1 MDTDKCNKNQL
12 VPSNSMGS
20 RQCLGLSLVLFPMKH
35 LSVQIIK
42 LHFIIVQQAK
52 APCDIINMLFQQT
65 SNHNAQ
71 TINSES
77 VTSVLIN
84 AVYSCSSPLKFKNK
98 TMVM

>member
-1 MDTDKCNKNQL
+1 MDKCIKNKL

-20 RQCLGLSLVLFPMKH
+20 RQRLGLSLVLFPMKH
-35 LSVQIIK
+35 LSVQIIE

-52 APCDIINMLFQQT
+52 APCNNINKFFQQT

-77 VTSVLIN
+77 VTSD
-84 AVYSCSSPLKFKNK
+84 
-98 TMVM
+98 